1 MAVLQEL
8 QVMEETEA
16 LAVAMAATVAI
27 QESRVQ
33 VVAQEL
39 LVSLESTARAEQ

>member
-16 LAVAMAATVAI
+16 LAVAMAATVGI
-27 QESRVQ
+27 HLLPGFQ
-33 VVAQEL
+33 VAMQVMVATVAQ
-39 LVSLESTARAEQ
+39 